1 MADLVVG
8 HGHQEEVD
16 RPCRDKDPEWQL
28 RKYLVLLAIL
38 MATVT
43 YVAGLDPPGGVWLET
58 KGGHRTGNP
67 ILLGTRRLGYR
78 IFYYFNATSF
88 AASLLVSILLLFM
101 SGREPGRPA
110 DDQRV
115 LAVRGFMVIDVLCL
129 LVAYVAGSCRGHH
142 TTIYASVFCAAIFLF
157 VIVFTTMARAEVPPE
172 GQEENTSDDGNP
184 KIREQRKVLML
195 LAIFVTT
202 ITYTAGLNPPGGF
215 WEHAGAGHHRA
226 GDPILLQHHR
236 ERFVAFWLC
245 NTAAFAASLVIV
257 TLLLSRSLW
266 RHNGRLMILYGA
278 IAVAL
283 LGIVLSYSFGSAR
296 KTKTTQNIIC
306 LVVVVV
312 VYIAGAA
319 VIHLLGKSCIWSS
332 SSSSSAT
339 TGTDDRK
346 DRSRILLLAT
356 LAATVTYQAGLS
368 PPGGVWHEGGNGHSG
383 GDLILPGTHPR
394 QYQVFFFCNTA
405 AFVTSIIVA
414 MMVQSNGLV
423 RQRALKAAV
432 MLDVLGLVAAYVA
445 GSCRDVG
452 APMYALGS
460 IFLLVVVILI
470 GVQCR
475 RATPPPSNNEESDE
489 ERERKKKHEDKM
501 EKRRKLVLLF
511 AVLVVTVTYQ
521 AGLSPPGKFWHEE
534 RDVAHRVG
542 DTVLADNY
550 PRRYKVFFYSNAT
563 SFMVSVAVILMLVG
577 RKLTD
582 TNKYCSVLLTISMYV
597 SLVGLAGLLL
607 AYAAGTTR
615 KVKTFAYVCALFPLV
630 LLIVIIQINYVHQK
644 LDKCYQKLKV
654 CLSGKRNHEATNNNN
669 GTRDPPA
676 DDRLRSTTAPST
688 NTEATHNNTAYR
700 MRKYLM
706 LVGIL
711 AAGVTYQAGL
721 DPPGG
726 VWPRDGNGHVAGDP
740 SLHDSDRRRY
750 HVFFYSNSACFVAS
764 VVVVVK
770 LLRDTL
776 LHSGDNQRTPT
787 VATHTA
793 VVLDL
798 LGLLVAYATGSSRDW
813 HASGYVLAMAA
824 TVLAYVAIYVL
835 LSACH
840 RISRARQVAAGR
852 SSTSSSSQNG
862 EQQVYASPIVVV

>member
-1 MADLVVG
+1 MADLVG
-8 HGHQEEVD
+8 QGQQEDVD

-38 MATVT
+38 VATVT

-67 ILLGTRRLGYR
+67 ILLGTRRLRYL

-101 SGREPGRPA
+101 SGREHGQPA

-157 VIVFTTMARAEVPPE
+157 VIVFTAMAKAEVPPP
-172 GQEENTSDDGNP
+172 GQEDTSDGNP

-296 KTKTTQNIIC
+296 KTKTTQNILC

-312 VYIAGAA
+312 VYIAGAG

-332 SSSSSAT
+332 SSSSAT
-339 TGTDDRK
+339 TNGSDDRK

-356 LAATVTYQAGLS
+356 LAAIVTYQAGLR

-405 AFVTSIIVA
+405 AFVTSIIVV

-432 MLDVLGLVAAYVA
+432 MLDLLGLVAAYVA

-460 IFLLVVVILI
+460 VFLLVVVILI
-470 GVQCR
+470 AVQCR
-475 RATPPPSNNEESDE
+475 
-489 ERERKKKHEDKM
+489 
-501 EKRRKLVLLF
+501 
-511 AVLVVTVTYQ
+511 
-521 AGLSPPGKFWHEE
+521 GLSPPGKFWHEE
-534 RDVAHRVG
+534 RDEAHRVG
-542 DTVLADNY
+542 DPVLADNY

-582 TNKYCSVLLTISMYV
+582 ANRYCSVLLTTSMYV

-615 KVKTFAYVCALFPLV
+615 KVKTSAYVCALFPLV

-644 LDKCYQKLKV
+644 LEKCYQKMKV
-654 CLSGKRNHEATNNNN
+654 CLWGTNHEATNN
-669 GTRDPPA
+669 DPA
-676 DDRLRSTTAPST
+676 DADRLRSTTAPAT
-688 NTEATHNNTAYR
+688 TEATHNTAYR

-711 AAGVTYQAGL
+711 AASVTYQAGL

-726 VWPRDGNGHVAGDP
+726 VWPRDGNGHAAGDP

-750 HVFFYSNSACFVAS
+750 HVFFYSNSACFFAS

-770 LLRDTL
+770 LLRDT

-798 LGLLVAYATGSSRDW
+798 LGLLVAYATGNSKDW

-824 TVLAYVAIYVL
+824 AVLAYVAIYVL

-840 RISRARQVAAGR
+840 RIRRARQVAAA
-852 SSTSSSSQNG
+852 SPTTSSSDNG
-862 EQQVYASPIVVV
+862 EQHV

>member
-1 MADLVVG
+1 
-8 HGHQEEVD
+8 
-16 RPCRDKDPEWQL
+16 
-28 RKYLVLLAIL
+28 

-58 KGGHRTGNP
+58 KGGHRT
-67 ILLGTRRLGYR
+67 
-78 IFYYFNATSF
+78 
-88 AASLLVSILLLFM
+88 
-101 SGREPGRPA
+101 
-110 DDQRV
+110 
-115 LAVRGFMVIDVLCL
+115 
-129 LVAYVAGSCRGHH
+129 
-142 TTIYASVFCAAIFLF
+142 
-157 VIVFTTMARAEVPPE
+157 
-172 GQEENTSDDGNP
+172 
-184 KIREQRKVLML
+184 
-195 LAIFVTT
+195 
-202 ITYTAGLNPPGGF
+202 
-215 WEHAGAGHHRA
+215 

-346 DRSRILLLAT
+346 DRSRI
-356 LAATVTYQAGLS
+356 
-368 PPGGVWHEGGNGHSG
+368 
-383 GDLILPGTHPR
+383 
-394 QYQVFFFCNTA
+394 
-405 AFVTSIIVA
+405 
-414 MMVQSNGLV
+414 
-423 RQRALKAAV
+423 
-432 MLDVLGLVAAYVA
+432 
-445 GSCRDVG
+445 
-452 APMYALGS
+452 
-460 IFLLVVVILI
+460 
-470 GVQCR
+470 
-475 RATPPPSNNEESDE
+475 NNEESDE